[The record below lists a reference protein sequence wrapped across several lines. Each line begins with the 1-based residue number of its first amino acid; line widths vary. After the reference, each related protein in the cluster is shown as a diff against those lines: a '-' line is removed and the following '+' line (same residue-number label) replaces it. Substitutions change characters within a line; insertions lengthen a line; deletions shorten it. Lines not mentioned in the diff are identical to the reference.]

1 MTDYLLDTNVL
12 LRMSDSTSPVNL
24 LAGRATATLLRQRDR
39 VFITSQNIIEFWVV
53 ATRPLQVNG
62 LGWSVEQTRIE
73 IEQILNQF
81 PQLEETPQI
90 FPHWF
95 NLVTSYQIQGKR
107 VHDARLVAVMLAH
120 GVTHLLT
127 FNPDDF
133 RNINEIVVLHPQA
146 IANPEAED

>member
-12 LRMSDSTSPVNL
+12 LRMSDRTSPVNL
-24 LAGRATATLLRQRDR
+24 LAGRATATLLRQRTR

-53 ATRPLQVNG
+53 ATRPAQVNG
-62 LGWSVEQTRIE
+62 LGWSVEQTRTE
-73 IEQILNQF
+73 IELILNQF

-90 FPHWF
+90 FPRWC
-95 NLVTSYQIQGKR
+95 NLVTNYQLQGKR

-133 RNINEIVVLHPQA
+133 RTINEIVVVHPQA
-146 IANPEAED
+146 LA

>member
-1 MTDYLLDTNVL
+1 MTAYLLDTNVL
-12 LRMSDSTSPVNL
+12 LRSSDPNSSLQALADASVTRL
-24 LAGRATATLLRQRDR
+24 LARSDQLY
-39 VFITSQNIIEFWVV
+39 ITSQNIIEFWVV
-53 ATRPLQVNG
+53 ATRPATVNG
-62 LGWSVEQTRIE
+62 LGWSVEQTRTE

-95 NLVTSYQIQGKR
+95 NLVTSYQLQGKR

-133 RNINEIVVLHPQA
+133 RSINEIVVVHPQA
-146 IANPEAED
+146 IANLEAEG

>member
-1 MTDYLLDTNVL
+1 MTTYLLDTNVL
-12 LRMSDSTSPVNL
+12 LRSSDPNSPLQALADASVTQL
-24 LAGRATATLLRQRDR
+24 LERSAQLY
-39 VFITSQNIIEFWVV
+39 ITSQNIIEFWVV
-53 ATRPLQVNG
+53 ATRPATVNG
-62 LGWSVEQTRIE
+62 LGWTVEQTRTE
-73 IEQILNQF
+73 IEQILSQF

-95 NLVTSYQIQGKR
+95 NLVTSYQLQGKR

-133 RNINEIVVLHPQA
+133 RSINEIVVVHPQA
-146 IANPEAED
+146 LA

>member
-1 MTDYLLDTNVL
+1 MELAIAPTQLLQNLTEAIA
-12 LRMSDSTSPVNL
+12 MSLIV
-24 LAGRATATLLRQRDR
+24 RDR
-39 VFITSQNIIEFWVV
+39 VFITSQNIVEFWVV
-53 ATRPLQVNG
+53 ATRPTQVNG
-62 LGWSVEQTRIE
+62 LGWSVEQTRTE
-73 IEQILNQF
+73 IEQILSQF

-90 FPHWF
+90 FPHWL

-133 RNINEIVVLHPQA
+133 RSINEIVVVHPQA
-146 IANPEAED
+146 IAN